1 MNQPLPHTPA
11 ASLCRRLIQ
20 GWLAALLVCL
30 TPSAGLAQEGD
41 WSWAEGREVLDV
53 RWEGLE
59 QIPVADAEGLVSV
72 RAGQTFSSRQ
82 LARDLVLLVRSGRF
96 GPGDGGAPPARA
108 RVEEDGDGVVV
119 VFEVGRELQRVRR
132 VGRVPEDVVETLK
145 TDEEP
150 LRWEV
155 QSGNWLSPGAV
166 ERDLNELRR
175 RLRKRGYLYADAQV
189 ETQEFPTGADVL
201 FRVTPGP
208 RVYVEDIEVSYDG
221 EEDGVLDVEDLFEI
235 KEWKTKE
242 RGWLSF
248 DPNSGTYDPDGFTAD
263 LDLLAGYYRS
273 QGFLDVQISE
283 GQRTFNLEGDE
294 VTLRIEVSEGP
305 RYRVRRVGIRGTR
318 VYSEERL
325 SYEIALRP
333 GRPFLN
339 DDLRESLERI
349 RFLYGQRSYV
359 HADIDIDMRY
369 DAERQLVDVDL
380 LVSEGPKVRI
390 EEIKIRG
397 NLDTREDVIRRELSV
412 YPGEYFDAEEMQNS
426 RSRLY
431 RTRYFTEVEYS
442 FEPGSEPGSEH
453 LILTVVENDKLR
465 SISFGGAVSTSAGF
479 FGNFQLT
486 MPNFDIFDPPNSFAD
501 VFSLQMF
508 KGAGQTFQ
516 ITYQPGRQRSAL
528 SLDFTE
534 PWLFDRPIEL
544 GLGASLRDR
553 AREDWIEARRI
564 GRISLGYR
572 ITQDLIAR
580 ASYRIERV
588 FVGDVEL
595 DAVPDAVRVA
605 GLNYVS
611 ALRLSLSIN
620 KTRVDRFFVAYGGF
634 TAEAYYEVAGQFLGG
649 DHDFHRAGLEGNVY
663 FELFEFPREYRWVL
677 ALGGQVSVQRSLDG
691 DPIPIFERFFAGGP
705 NSIRGFQFR
714 TVTPQLRDKP
724 LGGDFLALLNAEF
737 SFPMFRDILRG
748 VAFVDGGG
756 VTAKVR
762 DWTRE
767 DFRLAAGFGVRI
779 KVPVFPAPVA
789 LDFAWPI
796 LERDDDDRQVFS
808 FSVGF
813 GF

>member
-1 MNQPLPHTPA
+1 VNERSLPSRSFDCA
-11 ASLCRRLIQ
+11 RQ
-20 GWLAALLVCL
+20 LLR
-30 TPSAGLAQEGD
+30 GLALVLAVCALGQAQETD
-41 WSWAEGREVLDV
+41 WRWAEGREVLDV

-59 QIPVADAEGLVSV
+59 RIQAADAEGLVGV
-72 RAGQTFSSRQ
+72 RPGQRFSARQ

-96 GPGDGGAPPARA
+96 GPADDGRPPAAA
-108 RVEEDGDGVVV
+108 RVEEDGDGVAV
-119 VFEVGRELQRVRR
+119 VFVVGRELQRVRR
-132 VGRVPEDVVETLK
+132 VLREPTEVIETLA

-155 QSGNWLSPGAV
+155 TSGDYLSPGAV
-166 ERDLNELRR
+166 QRDLTELRL
-175 RLRKRGYLYADAQV
+175 RLRKRGYLYADADV
-189 ETQEFPTGADVL
+189 NTRELPTGVDVV

-208 RVYVEDIEVSYDG
+208 RVYIEDIEVSYDG
-221 EEDGVLDVEDLFEI
+221 EDEGTLDVEDLFEVP
-235 KEWKTKE
+235 EWKTKE
-242 RGWLSF
+242 KGLLSF
-248 DPNSGTYDPDGFTAD
+248 DPASGTFDPEAFTRD
-263 LDLLAGYYRS
+263 LELLAGYYRS
-273 QGFLDVQISE
+273 QGFLDVQITE
-283 GQRTFNLEGDE
+283 GERTFNLEGDE
-294 VTLRIEVSEGP
+294 VTLRIEVQEGR
-305 RYRVRRVGIRGTR
+305 RYRVRRVGISGTR

-325 SYEIALRP
+325 SYEIELQS

-339 DDLRESLERI
+339 DDLRKSTERI

-359 HADIDIDMRY
+359 HARVDVDLRY
-369 DAERQLVDVDL
+369 DEERQLIDVDL

-397 NLDTREDVIRRELSV
+397 NVDTRDDVIRRELSV
-412 YPGEYFDAEEMQNS
+412 YPGEYFDAAQWQASE
-426 RSRLY
+426 SRLY
-431 RTRYFTEVEYS
+431 RSRYFTSVEYG

-453 LILTVVENDKLR
+453 LIVTVVENDKLR

-486 MPNFDIFDPPNSFAD
+486 MPNFDIFDPPTSWAD

-553 AREDWIEARRI
+553 AREDWIESRRV

-572 ITQDLIAR
+572 FTQDLIGR
-580 ASYRIERV
+580 VTYRIERV
-588 FVGDVEL
+588 HVGDVEL
-595 DAVPDAVRVA
+595 DAVPDAIRVA
-605 GLNYVS
+605 GTNYVS
-611 ALRLSLSIN
+611 AVRFSLALN

-634 TAEAYYEVAGQFLGG
+634 QAEVSYEVAGGPLGG
-649 DHDFHRAGLEGNVY
+649 DHTFHRAGLDGRVY
-663 FELFEFPREYRWVL
+663 LQVFEFPREYRWVL
-677 ALGGQVSVQRSLDG
+677 ALGGRVGWQRSLDG
-691 DPIPIFERFFAGGP
+691 DPIPIFERYFAGGP
-705 NSIRGFQFR
+705 GSIRGFQFR

-724 LGGDFLALLNAEF
+724 LGGDFIALVNAEF
-737 SFPMFRDILRG
+737 GFPLFRDILRG
-748 VAFVDGGG
+748 VVFVDGGG
-756 VTAKVR
+756 VTEKF
-762 DWTRE
+762 RE
-767 DFRLAAGFGVRI
+767 FDGDDFRLAAGFGFRI

-796 LERDDDDRQVFS
+796 LEQDDDDRQVFS
-808 FSVGF
+808 FQVGF